1 MALQQFTNLN
11 FEDIKTSIKDYLR
24 QNSNFSDMDFEGS
37 NLSVIINLLAYNSY
51 TTAYNTNAVVNETFI
66 DSATL
71 RENVVSL
78 ARNIGYVPRSKRA
91 ARMIVDYHMTG
102 ISTSTNT
109 ITFQP
114 GLIGNGSVSNINFL
128 FSIPE
133 KVTGT
138 SFAGESNGTIELF
151 QGQYLESRFVVNDS
165 LPNQRYILPNNGVD
179 TSTIRVK
186 VKENNSSTTADEYK
200 LVDNIIGVTS
210 TSNIY
215 LIQETTDE
223 KYEVL
228 FGDGIFGKKLSN
240 GNVIEISYIKTEGRE
255 GNGVRRLVFSGT
267 VTDEDNITEQ
277 DVRTTIIPQFAS
289 QNGDDIEDVR
299 SVRYYAP
306 RLYSSQHRAV
316 TANDYEAIVPSVYP
330 NIESISAFGG
340 EELTPPKYGRVYIAA
355 KPKNGSFLSEFTKK
369 QILSSL
375 KNYSVAGIVPEII
388 DLKFLYVEL
397 DTHVYYNSNFVGDTQ
412 NLRTDVINAMSVF
425 ASGTEL
431 NKFGGRFK
439 YSKVLSLIDRVSESI
454 TSNITTIRIR
464 RNLVAQ
470 LNVFSQYEICFDNTF
485 HRNESRYNIKST
497 GFNVSNVSG
506 TVYFSDQHTPN
517 TEKGKLFL
525 FQIDGDSTIKIL
537 STTFGSV
544 DYKKGEVI
552 IDTVNI
558 TGTVLPDNIIEIQ
571 AIPQS
576 NDVLAR
582 KELYLQFDVSNS
594 NFFMREDPIS
604 TGANTSGTRYD
615 PQSSYSNGA
624 KVRGAIITSSASTSS
639 LVGYVNGNPY
649 YGPFHFHP
657 NTGKKMVGAFHVSSP
672 HDTIYATKAESLG
685 ISADS
690 AAIDSSS
697 TSTSMTST
705 SSSSSPSSSSSSSSS
720 GYGY

>member
-1 MALQQFTNLN
+1 
-11 FEDIKTSIKDYLR
+11 
-24 QNSNFSDMDFEGS
+24 MDFEGS
-37 NLSVIINLLAYNSY
+37 NLSVIVNLLAYNSY

-78 ARNIGYVPRSKRA
+78 ARNIGYVPRSRRA
-91 ARMIVDYHMTG
+91 ARMLVDYEIVG
-102 ISTSTNT
+102 LTSTTET
-109 ITFQP
+109 IKFQP
-114 GLIGNGSVSNINFL
+114 GLIGNGTVSNVNFL

-133 KVTGT
+133 EVTGAAFEGT
-138 SFAGESNGTIELF
+138 AAGTFEAF

-179 TSTIRVK
+179 TSTIRIN
-186 VKENNSSTTADEYK
+186 VKENNASTTRTEYK

-210 TSNIY
+210 TSNIF

-228 FGDGIFGKKLSN
+228 FGDGIFGHKLSN
-240 GNVIEISYIKTEGRE
+240 GNVVEISYIKTEGKE
-255 GNGVRRLVFSGT
+255 GNGAVRLTFAG
-267 VTDEDNITEQ
+267 
-277 DVRTTIIPQFAS
+277 TIINENLATESGFTAALSPQFPS
-289 QNGDDIEDVR
+289 SNGDDIEDVR

-397 DTHVYYNSNFVGDTQ
+397 DTHVYYNANFVGDTQ

-439 YSKVLSLIDRVSESI
+439 YSKVLSLIDRVSDSI

-464 RNLVAQ
+464 RNLVAV

-485 HRNESRYNIKST
+485 HRNESSYNIKST
-497 GFNVSNVSG
+497 GFNISGVSG
-506 TVYFSDQHTPN
+506 TVYFSDQHVSGDTGN
-517 TEKGKLFL
+517 LFL
-525 FQIDGDSTIKIL
+525 FQLDSDTNVKIL

-558 TGTVLPDNIIEIQ
+558 TGTVLSDNIIEIQ

-604 TGANTSGTRYD
+604 TGANTSGTRYN

-624 KVRGAIITSSASTSS
+624 KVRGAIITSTSS
-639 LVGYVNGNPY
+639 ATTLVGYVNGQPY
-649 YGPFHFHP
+649 YGAFHSMP
-657 NTGKKMVGAFHVSSP
+657 NGDRMTGAFHSASSLP
-672 HDTIYATKAESLG
+672 ITSTPTT
-685 ISADS
+685 
-690 AAIDSSS
+690 AIDSSS
-697 TSTSMTST
+697 TSVSQTSST
-705 SSSSSPSSSSSSSSS
+705 SSSSSSSSSSS

>member
-11 FEDIKTSIKDYLR
+11 FEDIKSSIKDYLR
-24 QNSNFSDMDFEGS
+24 ENSSFSDMDFEGS

-51 TTAYNTNAVVNETFI
+51 TTAYNSNMIVNETFI

-78 ARNIGYVPRSKRA
+78 ARNIGYVPRSKTA
-91 ARMIVDYHMTG
+91 AKMLVDYSMTG
-102 ISTSTNT
+102 ITTTSTT
-109 ITFQP
+109 VVLQP
-114 GLIGNGSVSNINFL
+114 GVIANGSVSNVNYI

-138 SFAGESNGTIELF
+138 ASEGEAVGTVEIY
-151 QGQYLESRFVVNDS
+151 QGQYLKSSFIINDS
-165 LPNQRYILPNNGVD
+165 QPNQRFIIPNNGVD

-186 VKENNSSTTADEYK
+186 VKENNASTTATEYK
-200 LVDNIIGVTS
+200 LVDNIVGVTS

-228 FGDGIFGKKLSN
+228 FGDGIFGAKLDN
-240 GNVIEISYIKTEGRE
+240 GNVIDISYIKTEGKN
-255 GNGVRRLVFSGT
+255 GNGVSRVSFAGVIENEDGATETNVDTT
-267 VTDEDNITEQ
+267 VS
-277 DVRTTIIPQFAS
+277 PQYPS
-289 QNGDDIEDVR
+289 ENGDDIEDLR

-316 TANDYEAIVPSVYP
+316 TASDYEAIVPSVHS

-369 QILSSL
+369 QILTSL
-375 KNYSVAGIVPEII
+375 KSYSVAGIVPELI

-397 DTHVYYNSNFVGDTQ
+397 DSYVYYNTNFVGDPD
-412 NLRTDVINAMSVF
+412 NLKTNIVSSLSNF

-439 YSKVLSLIDRVSESI
+439 YSKVLSLIDGVSDSI

-485 HRNESRYNIKST
+485 HRNESSYNIKST
-497 GFNVSNVSG
+497 GFNISGVSG
-506 TVYFSDQHTPN
+506 TVYFSDQYVSGDTG
-517 TEKGKLFL
+517 TLFL
-525 FQIDGDSTIKIL
+525 FQIDSDSSIKIL
-537 STTFGSV
+537 SSSFGSV
-544 DYKKGEVI
+544 DYAKGEVI

-558 TGTVLPDNIIEIQ
+558 TSTVQSDNIVEIE

-594 NFFMREDPIS
+594 NFYMREDSIS
-604 TGANTSGTRYD
+604 TGANTSGTRYN

-624 KVRGAIITSSASTSS
+624 KVRGAMITSTSSATT
-639 LVGYVNGNPY
+639 LVGYVNGQPY
-649 YGPFHFHP
+649 YG
-657 NTGKKMVGAFHVSSP
+657 AFHTMANGNKMTGSA
-672 HDTIYATKAESLG
+672 HT
-685 ISADS
+685 ADS
-690 AAIDSSS
+690 VLITSTPTSAIDTSSTQVSS
-697 TSTSMTST
+697 TSTTSSSSST
-705 SSSSSPSSSSSSSSS
+705 SSSS
-720 GYGY
+720 GY

>member
-24 QNSNFSDMDFEGS
+24 QNSDFSDMDFEGS
-37 NLSVIINLLAYNSY
+37 NLSVIVNLLAYNSY

-91 ARMIVDYHMTG
+91 ARMVVDYSITG
-102 ISTSTNT
+102 ITSTTNT

-114 GLIGNGSVSNINFL
+114 GLIGNGTVSNINYL

-133 KVTGT
+133 KVTG
-138 SFAGESNGTIELF
+138 SASNGSSTGTMEVF
-151 QGQYLESRFVVNDS
+151 QGQYLESKFVVNDS
-165 LPNQRYILPNNGVD
+165 LPNQRYILPNNSVD
-179 TSTIRVK
+179 TSTIRIN
-186 VKENNSSTTADEYK
+186 VKENNASTTTTEYK

-228 FGDGIFGKKLSN
+228 FGDGIFGQKLNN
-240 GNVIEISYIKTEGRE
+240 GNVIEISYIKTEGKE
-255 GNGVRRLVFSGT
+255 GNGVSRLLFSGT
-267 VTDEDNITEQ
+267 IVNENLATESGFSAAIT
-277 DVRTTIIPQFAS
+277 PQFSA
-289 QNGDDIEDVR
+289 QNGDDIEDIR

-369 QILSSL
+369 KILSSL

-439 YSKVLSLIDRVSESI
+439 YSRVLSLIDRVSDSI

-464 RNLVAQ
+464 RNLVAV

-485 HRNESRYNIKST
+485 HRNDSSYNIKST
-497 GFNVSNVSG
+497 GFNISGVSG
-506 TVYFSDQHTPN
+506 TVYFSDQHVSGDTGN
-517 TEKGKLFL
+517 LFL
-525 FQIDGDSTIKIL
+525 FQLDSDTNVKIL

-558 TGTVLPDNIIEIQ
+558 TGTVLSDNIIEIQ

-604 TGANTSGTRYD
+604 TGANTSGTRYN

-624 KVRGAIITSSASTSS
+624 KVRGAIITSTSTATT
-639 LVGYVNGNPY
+639 LVGYVDGQPY
-649 YGPFHFHP
+649 YGAFHSMP
-657 NTGKKMVGAFHVSSP
+657 NGDRMTGAFHSASSLSITSTP
-672 HDTIYATKAESLG
+672 TI
-685 ISADS
+685 
-690 AAIDSSS
+690 AIDSSS
-697 TSTSMTST
+697 TNVSQT
-705 SSSSSPSSSSSSSSS
+705 SSSSSSSSSSS

>member
-37 NLSVIINLLAYNSY
+37 NLSTLVNVLAYNSY

-91 ARMIVDYHMTG
+91 ARMLVDFSMVG
-102 ISTSTNT
+102 INTNTTT

-114 GLIGNGSVSNINFL
+114 GLYGNGSVSSIDYL
-128 FSIPE
+128 FSIPQ
-133 KVTGT
+133 KVTAT
-138 SFAGESNGTIELF
+138 AKDGESAGSLEVF

-179 TSTIRVK
+179 TSTIRVS
-186 VKENNSSTTADEYK
+186 VKENNSSTTSTEYK
-200 LVDNIIGVTS
+200 IVDNIIGITS

-223 KYEVL
+223 KYEIL
-228 FGDGIFGKKLSN
+228 FGDGIFGAKLQN
-240 GNVIEISYIKTEGRE
+240 GNVIDISYIKTEGKN
-255 GNGVRRLVFSGT
+255 GNGVARLSFSGV
-267 VTDEDNITEQ
+267 VTDQDNITE
-277 DVRTTIIPQFAS
+277 TGIIASLRPQFPAEG
-289 QNGDDIEDVR
+289 GDDIEDLR

-316 TANDYEAIVPSVYP
+316 TASDYEAILPSVYA
-330 NIESISAFGG
+330 NIESVSAFGG
-340 EELTPPKYGRVYIAA
+340 EELDPPKYGRVFIAA
-355 KPKNGSFLSEFTKK
+355 KPKNGNFLSEFTKK
-369 QILSSL
+369 QILTSL
-375 KNYSVAGIVPEII
+375 KSYSVAGIVPEMI

-397 DTHVYYNSNFVGDTQ
+397 DSYIYYNANFVGDTQ
-412 NLRTDVINAMSVF
+412 NLRADVITAMTTF

-439 YSKVLSLIDRVSESI
+439 YSKVLSLIDRVSDSI

-464 RNLVAQ
+464 RNLVAR

-485 HRNESRYNIKST
+485 HRNDDAYNIKST
-497 GFNVSNVSG
+497 GFNVSGVSG
-506 TVYFSDQHTPN
+506 TVYFADQFVSGD
-517 TEKGKLFL
+517 KGKLFL
-525 FQIDGDSTIKIL
+525 FQLSSDASIKIL
-537 STTFGSV
+537 STSFGSV

-558 TGTVLPDNIIEIQ
+558 TSTVLSDNIIQIQ

-594 NFFMREDPIS
+594 NFYMREDPIS

-624 KVRGAIITSSASTSS
+624 KVRGAIITSASTAST
-639 LVGYVNGNPY
+639 LVGYVNGQPY
-649 YGPFHFHP
+649 YGEFHLMP
-657 NTGKKMVGAFHVSSP
+657 NGNKMTGGTH
-672 HDTIYATKAESLG
+672 
-685 ISADS
+685 
-690 AAIDSSS
+690 
-697 TSTSMTST
+697 
-705 SSSSSPSSSSSSSSS
+705 SSSSVLITNTPTSAIDTSSTPVSSSPTSTSSSSSSSS
-720 GYGY
+720 GY

>member
-37 NLSVIINLLAYNSY
+37 NLSIIINLLAYNSY
-51 TTAYNTNAVVNETFI
+51 TTAYNSNMLVNETFI

-78 ARNIGYVPRSKRA
+78 ARNIGYVPRSRRA
-91 ARMIVDYHMTG
+91 ARTLIDYSVAG
-102 ISTSTNT
+102 ITTTSST

-114 GLIGNGSVSNINFL
+114 GVIANGTVSNVNYI

-138 SFAGESNGTIELF
+138 AADGEAAGTFEIY
-151 QGQYLESRFVVNDS
+151 QGQYLETKFVINDS
-165 LPNQRYILPNNGVD
+165 QPNQRFILPNNGID
-179 TSTIRVK
+179 TSTIRVG
-186 VKENNSSTTADEYK
+186 VRENNSSTTSTEYK
-200 LVDNIIGVTS
+200 LVDNIIGITS

-223 KYEVL
+223 KYEIL
-228 FGDGIFGKKLSN
+228 FGDGIFGSKLEN
-240 GNVIEISYIKTEGRE
+240 GNVVDISYIKTEGKN
-255 GNGVRRLVFSGT
+255 GNGVSRVLFTGIITNEDGGTETNTSTSVFCQYPS
-267 VTDEDNITEQ
+267 E
-277 DVRTTIIPQFAS
+277 
-289 QNGDDIEDVR
+289 NGDDIEDLR

-306 RLYSSQHRAV
+306 KLYSSQHRAV
-316 TANDYEAIVPSVYP
+316 TSSDYEAIVPSVYA
-330 NIESISAFGG
+330 NIESVSAFGG

-375 KNYSVAGIVPEII
+375 KSYSVAGIVPELI
-388 DLKFLYVEL
+388 DLKFLYVEV
-397 DTHVYYNSNFVGDTQ
+397 DSYVYYNSNFVGDPD
-412 NLRTDVINAMSVF
+412 NLKTNVINSLSTF

-439 YSKVLSLIDRVSESI
+439 YSKVLSLIDRVSDSI

-470 LNVFSQYEICFDNTF
+470 INVFSQYEICFDNTF
-485 HRNESRYNIKST
+485 HRNQANYNIKST
-497 GFNVSNVSG
+497 GFTVSGVQG
-506 TVYFSDQHTPN
+506 TVYFSDQFTSGD
-517 TEKGKLFL
+517 KGTLFL
-525 FQIDGDSTIKIL
+525 FQIDNDSSVKIL
-537 STTFGSV
+537 SSSFGSV
-544 DYKKGEVI
+544 DYAKGEVI

-558 TGTVLPDNIIEIQ
+558 TSTVESDNIVEIQ

-582 KELYLQFDVSNS
+582 KELYLQFDISSS
-594 NFFMREDPIS
+594 NFYMREDPIS
-604 TGANTSGTRYD
+604 SGANTSGTRYN

-624 KVRGAIITSSASTSS
+624 KVRGAIILSSSSATT
-639 LVGYVNGNPY
+639 LVGYVNGQPY
-649 YGPFHFHP
+649 YG
-657 NTGKKMVGAFHVSSP
+657 AFHTMPNGNKMTGASHSP
-672 HDTIYATKAESLG
+672 NSLP
-685 ISADS
+685 ITSTPTS
-690 AAIDSSS
+690 AIDTSSTPVSS
-697 TSTSMTST
+697 TSTTTST
-705 SSSSSPSSSSSSSSS
+705 SSSSSSSS
-720 GYGY
+720 GY

>member
-37 NLSVIINLLAYNSY
+37 NLSVIVNLLAYNSY
-51 TTAYNTNAVVNETFI
+51 TSAYNTNAVVNETFI

-78 ARNIGYVPRSKRA
+78 ARNIGYVPRSRRA
-91 ARMIVDYHMTG
+91 ARMLVDYHITG
-102 ISTSTNT
+102 ITSTTET

-114 GLIGNGSVSNINFL
+114 GLIGNGAVSNVNFL
-128 FSIPE
+128 FSLPE
-133 KVTGT
+133 KVTGPAYEGRA
-138 SFAGESNGTIELF
+138 AGNFEVY
-151 QGQYLESRFVVNDS
+151 QGQYLESKFVVNDS

-179 TSTIRVK
+179 TSTIRIN
-186 VKENNSSTTADEYK
+186 VKENNASTTVTEYK

-228 FGDGIFGKKLSN
+228 FGDGIFGQKLNN
-240 GNVIEISYIKTEGRE
+240 GNVIEISYIKTEGKE
-255 GNGVRRLVFSGT
+255 GNGVSRLQFSGT
-267 VTDEDNITEQ
+267 VTNENGATESSL
-277 DVRTTIIPQFAS
+277 ISSINPHSPS
-289 QNGDDIEDVR
+289 QNGDDIEDIR

-397 DTHVYYNSNFVGDTQ
+397 DSYVYYNSNFVGDTQ
-412 NLRTDVINAMSVF
+412 NLKSDVINAMSLF

-439 YSKVLSLIDRVSESI
+439 YSKVLSLIDRVSDSI

-485 HRNESRYNIKST
+485 HRNESSYNIKST
-497 GFNVSNVSG
+497 GFNISGVSG
-506 TVYFSDQHTPN
+506 TVYFSDQHVSGDTGN
-517 TEKGKLFL
+517 LFL
-525 FQIDGDSTIKIL
+525 FQLDSDTNVKIL

-558 TGTVLPDNIIEIQ
+558 TGTVLSDNIIEIQ

-582 KELYLQFDVSNS
+582 KELYLQFDISNS

-604 TGANTSGTRYD
+604 TGANTSGTRYN

-624 KVRGAIITSSASTSS
+624 KVRGAIITSTSS
-639 LVGYVNGNPY
+639 ATTLVGYVNGQPY
-649 YGPFHFHP
+649 YGAFHTMS
-657 NTGKKMVGAFHVSSP
+657 NGNRMTGAFHSDSSV
-672 HDTIYATKAESLG
+672 L
-685 ISADS
+685 ISS
-690 AAIDSSS
+690 TPTTAIDSSS
-697 TSTSMTST
+697 TSVSQT
-705 SSSSSPSSSSSSSSS
+705 SSTSSSSSSSSS

>member
-11 FEDIKTSIKDYLR
+11 FEDIKTSIKNYLR

-37 NLSVIINLLAYNSY
+37 NLSVLVNVLAYNSY

-91 ARMIVDYHMTG
+91 ARMVVDFDIVG
-102 ISTSTNT
+102 INTNT
-109 ITFQP
+109 TSITFEP
-114 GLIGNGSVSNINFL
+114 GLFGNGSQSSIDYL
-128 FSIPE
+128 FSIPQ
-133 KVTGT
+133 KVTATALDGN
-138 SFAGESNGTIELF
+138 SFGALEVF
-151 QGQYLESRFVVNDS
+151 QGQYLESRYVVNDS

-179 TSTIRVK
+179 TSTIRVNIR
-186 VKENNSSTTADEYK
+186 ENNSSTTVTEYK
-200 LVDNIIGVTS
+200 VVDNIIGITS

-223 KYEVL
+223 KYEIL
-228 FGDGIFGKKLSN
+228 FGDGVFGKKLDN
-240 GNVIEISYIKTEGRE
+240 GNVIDISYIKTEGKN
-255 GNGVRRLVFSGT
+255 GNGVARLTFSG
-267 VTDEDNITEQ
+267 VITDQDGITET
-277 DVRTTIIPQFAS
+277 DTTATLQSQFPS
-289 QNGDDIEDVR
+289 EGGDDIEDLR

-316 TANDYEAIVPSVYP
+316 TASDYEAILPSVYA
-330 NIESISAFGG
+330 NIESVSAFGG
-340 EELTPPKYGRVYIAA
+340 EELDPPKYGRVFIAA
-355 KPKNGSFLSEFTKK
+355 KPKNGNFLSEFTKK
-369 QILSSL
+369 QILTSL
-375 KNYSVAGIVPEII
+375 KSYSVAGIVPEMI

-397 DTHVYYNSNFVGDTQ
+397 DSYIYYNANFVGSTQ
-412 NLRTDVINAMSVF
+412 NLRADVISAMTTF

-439 YSKVLSLIDRVSESI
+439 YSKVLSLIDRVSDSI

-464 RNLVAQ
+464 RNLVAR

-485 HRNESRYNIKST
+485 HRNDDAYNIKST
-497 GFNVSNVSG
+497 GFNVSGVSG
-506 TVYFSDQHTPN
+506 TVYFADQFVSGD
-517 TEKGKLFL
+517 KGNLFL
-525 FQIDGDSTIKIL
+525 FQLSSDASVKIL

-558 TGTVLPDNIIEIQ
+558 TSTILSDNIIQIQ

-594 NFFMREDPIS
+594 NFFVREDPIS
-604 TGANTSGTRYD
+604 TGANTSGTRYN

-624 KVRGAIITSSASTSS
+624 KVRGAIITSASSAST
-639 LVGYVNGNPY
+639 LVGYVNGQPY
-649 YGPFHFHP
+649 YGEFHLMSNGNKMTGSTHSP
-657 NTGKKMVGAFHVSSP
+657 NSVIITNTP
-672 HDTIYATKAESLG
+672 
-685 ISADS
+685 S
-690 AAIDSSS
+690 AAIDTSS
-697 TSTSMTST
+697 TPV
-705 SSSSSPSSSSSSSSS
+705 SSSPMSTPSSSSSSSSSS
-720 GYGY
+720 GY

>member
-37 NLSVIINLLAYNSY
+37 NLSVIVNLLAYNSY

-78 ARNIGYVPRSKRA
+78 ARNIGYVPRSRRA
-91 ARMIVDYHMTG
+91 ARMLVDYEIVG
-102 ISTSTNT
+102 LTSTTET
-109 ITFQP
+109 IKFQP
-114 GLIGNGSVSNINFL
+114 GLIGNGTVSNVNFL

-133 KVTGT
+133 EVTGAAFEGT
-138 SFAGESNGTIELF
+138 AAGTFEAF

-179 TSTIRVK
+179 TSTIRIN
-186 VKENNSSTTADEYK
+186 VKENNASTTRTEYK

-210 TSNIY
+210 TSNIF

-228 FGDGIFGKKLSN
+228 FGDGIFGHKLSN
-240 GNVIEISYIKTEGRE
+240 GNVVEISYIKTEGKE
-255 GNGVRRLVFSGT
+255 GNGAVRLTFAG
-267 VTDEDNITEQ
+267 
-277 DVRTTIIPQFAS
+277 TIINENLATESGFTAALSPQFPS
-289 QNGDDIEDVR
+289 SNGDDIEDVR

-397 DTHVYYNSNFVGDTQ
+397 DTHVYYNANFVGDTQ

-439 YSKVLSLIDRVSESI
+439 YSKVLSLIDRVSDSI

-464 RNLVAQ
+464 RNLVAV

-485 HRNESRYNIKST
+485 HRNESSYNIKST
-497 GFNVSNVSG
+497 GFNISGVSG
-506 TVYFSDQHTPN
+506 TVYFSDQHVSGDTGN
-517 TEKGKLFL
+517 LFL
-525 FQIDGDSTIKIL
+525 FQLDSDTNVKIL

-558 TGTVLPDNIIEIQ
+558 TGTVLSDNIIEIQ

-604 TGANTSGTRYD
+604 TGANTSGTRYN

-624 KVRGAIITSSASTSS
+624 KVRGAIITSTSS
-639 LVGYVNGNPY
+639 ATTLVGYVNGQPY
-649 YGPFHFHP
+649 YGAFHSMP
-657 NTGKKMVGAFHVSSP
+657 NGDRMTGAFHSASSLP
-672 HDTIYATKAESLG
+672 ITSTPTT
-685 ISADS
+685 
-690 AAIDSSS
+690 AIDSSS
-697 TSTSMTST
+697 TSVSQTSST
-705 SSSSSPSSSSSSSSS
+705 SSSSSSSSSSS

>member
-37 NLSVIINLLAYNSY
+37 NLSVIVNLLAYNSY

-78 ARNIGYVPRSKRA
+78 ARNIGYVPRSRRA
-91 ARMIVDYHMTG
+91 ARMVIDYHITG
-102 ISTSTNT
+102 ITSTTET

-114 GLIGNGSVSNINFL
+114 GLIGNGAVSNVNFL
-128 FSIPE
+128 FSLPE
-133 KVTGT
+133 KVTASASEGT
-138 SFAGESNGTIELF
+138 ASGNFEVY

-179 TSTIRVK
+179 TSTIRIN
-186 VKENNSSTTADEYK
+186 VKENNASTTVTEYK

-228 FGDGIFGKKLSN
+228 FGDGIFGQKLNS
-240 GNVIEISYIKTEGRE
+240 GNVIEISYIKTEGKE
-255 GNGVRRLVFSGT
+255 GNGVSRLQFSGT
-267 VTDEDNITEQ
+267 VTNENGATESSLIPS
-277 DVRTTIIPQFAS
+277 IIPQSPS
-289 QNGDDIEDVR
+289 QNGDDIEDIR

-397 DTHVYYNSNFVGDTQ
+397 DSYVYYNSNFVGDTQ
-412 NLRTDVINAMSVF
+412 NLKTDVVNAMSLF

-439 YSKVLSLIDRVSESI
+439 YSKVLSLIDRVSDSI

-485 HRNESRYNIKST
+485 HRNESSYNIKST
-497 GFNVSNVSG
+497 GFNISGVSG
-506 TVYFSDQHTPN
+506 TVYFSDQHVSGDTGN
-517 TEKGKLFL
+517 LFL
-525 FQIDGDSTIKIL
+525 FQLDSDTNVKIL

-558 TGTVLPDNIIEIQ
+558 TGTVLSDNIIEIQ

-582 KELYLQFDVSNS
+582 KELYLQFDISNS

-604 TGANTSGTRYD
+604 TGANTSGTRYN

-624 KVRGAIITSSASTSS
+624 KVRGAIITSTSS
-639 LVGYVNGNPY
+639 ATTLVGYVNGQPY
-649 YGPFHFHP
+649 YGAFHTMS
-657 NTGKKMVGAFHVSSP
+657 NGNRMTGAFHSESSV
-672 HDTIYATKAESLG
+672 L
-685 ISADS
+685 ISS
-690 AAIDSSS
+690 TPTTAIDSSS
-697 TSTSMTST
+697 TSQSQT
-705 SSSSSPSSSSSSSSS
+705 SSTSSSSSSSSS

>member
-11 FEDIKTSIKDYLR
+11 FEDIKSSIKNYLR
-24 QNSNFSDMDFEGS
+24 ENSNFSDMDFEGS
-37 NLSVIINLLAYNSY
+37 NLSVIVNLLAYNSY
-51 TTAYNTNAVVNETFI
+51 TTAYNSNMIVNETFI

-78 ARNIGYVPRSKRA
+78 ARNIGYVPRSKTA
-91 ARMIVDYHMTG
+91 AKMLVDYSMTG
-102 ISTSTNT
+102 ITTTSTT
-109 ITFQP
+109 VVLQP
-114 GLIGNGSVSNINFL
+114 GVIANGSVSNVNYI

-138 SFAGESNGTIELF
+138 ASEGEAVGTVEIY
-151 QGQYLESRFVVNDS
+151 QGQYLKSSFIINDS
-165 LPNQRYILPNNGVD
+165 QPNQRFIIPNNGVD

-186 VKENNSSTTADEYK
+186 VKENNASTTATEYK
-200 LVDNIIGVTS
+200 LVDNIVGVTS

-228 FGDGIFGKKLSN
+228 FGDGIFGAKLDN
-240 GNVIEISYIKTEGRE
+240 GNVVDISYIKTEGKN
-255 GNGVRRLVFSGT
+255 GNGVSRVSFAGVITNEDGATETNVDTT
-267 VTDEDNITEQ
+267 VSTQYPSE
-277 DVRTTIIPQFAS
+277 
-289 QNGDDIEDVR
+289 NGDDIEDLR

-316 TANDYEAIVPSVYP
+316 TASDYEAIVPSVHS

-369 QILSSL
+369 QILTSL
-375 KNYSVAGIVPEII
+375 KSYSVAGIVPELI

-397 DTHVYYNSNFVGDTQ
+397 DSYVYYNTNFVGDPD
-412 NLRTDVINAMSVF
+412 NLKTNVISSLSTF

-439 YSKVLSLIDRVSESI
+439 YSKVLSLIDGVSDSI
-454 TSNITTIRIR
+454 TSNITTIKIR
-464 RNLVAQ
+464 RNLIAQ
-470 LNVFSQYEICFDNTF
+470 IGVFSQYEICFDNTF
-485 HRNESRYNIKST
+485 HRNESNYNIKST
-497 GFNVSNVSG
+497 GFNISGVSG
-506 TVYFSDQHTPN
+506 TVYFSDQYVSGD
-517 TEKGKLFL
+517 KGTLFL
-525 FQIDGDSTIKIL
+525 FQIDSDSSVKIL
-537 STTFGSV
+537 SSSFGSV
-544 DYKKGEVI
+544 DYAKGEVI

-558 TGTVLPDNIIEIQ
+558 TSTVQSDNIVEIQ

-594 NFFMREDPIS
+594 NFYMREDSIS
-604 TGANTSGTRYD
+604 TGANTSGTRYN

-624 KVRGAIITSSASTSS
+624 KVRGAMITSTSSATT
-639 LVGYVNGNPY
+639 LVGYVNGQPY
-649 YGPFHFHP
+649 YG
-657 NTGKKMVGAFHVSSP
+657 AFHTMANGNKMTGSA
-672 HDTIYATKAESLG
+672 HT
-685 ISADS
+685 ADS
-690 AAIDSSS
+690 VLITSTPTSAIDTSSTQVSS
-697 TSTSMTST
+697 TSTTSSSSSST
-705 SSSSSPSSSSSSSSS
+705 SSSS
-720 GYGY
+720 GY

>member
-11 FEDIKTSIKDYLR
+11 FADIKTSIKDYLR

-37 NLSVIINLLAYNSY
+37 NLSVIVNLLAYNSY
-51 TTAYNTNAVVNETFI
+51 TSAYNTNAVVNETFI

-78 ARNIGYVPRSKRA
+78 ARNIGYVPRSRRA
-91 ARMIVDYHMTG
+91 ARMLIDYDITG
-102 ISTSTNT
+102 ITSTTET

-114 GLIGNGSVSNINFL
+114 GLIGNGAVSNVNFL
-128 FSIPE
+128 FSLPE
-133 KVTGT
+133 KVTGPAYKGRA
-138 SFAGESNGTIELF
+138 AGNFEVY
-151 QGQYLESRFVVNDS
+151 QGQYLESKFVVNDS

-179 TSTIRVK
+179 TSTIRIN
-186 VKENNSSTTADEYK
+186 VKENNASTTVTEYK

-228 FGDGIFGKKLSN
+228 FGDGIFGQKLNN
-240 GNVIEISYIKTEGRE
+240 GNVIEISYIKTEGKE
-255 GNGVRRLVFSGT
+255 GNGVSRLQFSGT
-267 VTDEDNITEQ
+267 VTNENGATE
-277 DVRTTIIPQFAS
+277 TNLTSSINPHSPS
-289 QNGDDIEDVR
+289 QNGDDIEDIR

-397 DTHVYYNSNFVGDTQ
+397 DSYVYYNSNFVGDTQ
-412 NLRTDVINAMSVF
+412 NLKTDVINAMSLF

-439 YSKVLSLIDRVSESI
+439 YSKVLSLIDRVSDSI

-485 HRNESRYNIKST
+485 HRNESSYNIKST
-497 GFNVSNVSG
+497 GFNISGVSG
-506 TVYFSDQHTPN
+506 TVYFSDQHVSGDTGN
-517 TEKGKLFL
+517 LFL
-525 FQIDGDSTIKIL
+525 FQLDSDTNVKIL

-558 TGTVLPDNIIEIQ
+558 TGTVLSDNIIEIQ

-582 KELYLQFDVSNS
+582 KELYLQFDISNS

-604 TGANTSGTRYD
+604 TGANTSGTRYN

-624 KVRGAIITSSASTSS
+624 KVRGAIITSTSS
-639 LVGYVNGNPY
+639 ATTLVGYVNGQPY
-649 YGPFHFHP
+649 YGAFHTMS
-657 NTGKKMVGAFHVSSP
+657 NGDRMTGAFHSDSSV
-672 HDTIYATKAESLG
+672 L
-685 ISADS
+685 ISS
-690 AAIDSSS
+690 TPTSAIDSSS
-697 TSTSMTST
+697 TSVSQT
-705 SSSSSPSSSSSSSSS
+705 SSTSSSSSSSSS

>member
-11 FEDIKTSIKDYLR
+11 FEDIKASIKNYLR

-37 NLSVIINLLAYNSY
+37 NLSVLVNVLAYNSY

-71 RENVVSL
+71 RENVVAL

-91 ARMIVDYHMTG
+91 ARMLIDFDIVG
-102 ISTSTNT
+102 INTNT
-109 ITFQP
+109 TSITFEP
-114 GLIGNGSVSNINFL
+114 GLFGNGSQSSIDYL
-128 FSIPE
+128 FSIPQ
-133 KVTGT
+133 KVTATALDGN
-138 SFAGESNGTIELF
+138 SSGALEVF

-179 TSTIRVK
+179 TSTIRVNIR
-186 VKENNSSTTADEYK
+186 ENNSSTTVTEYK
-200 LVDNIIGVTS
+200 VVDNIIGITS

-223 KYEVL
+223 KYEIL
-228 FGDGIFGKKLSN
+228 FGDGVFGKKLDN
-240 GNVIEISYIKTEGRE
+240 GNIIDVSYIKTEGKN
-255 GNGVRRLVFSGT
+255 GNGVARLSFSG
-267 VTDEDNITEQ
+267 VITDQDGITET
-277 DVRTTIIPQFAS
+277 DTTTTLFPQFS
-289 QNGDDIEDVR
+289 SEGGDDIEDLR

-316 TANDYEAIVPSVYP
+316 TASDYEAILPSVYP
-330 NIESISAFGG
+330 NIESVSAFGG
-340 EELTPPKYGRVYIAA
+340 EELDPPKYGRVFIAT
-355 KPKNGSFLSEFTKK
+355 KPRNGSFLSEFTKK
-369 QILSSL
+369 QILTSL
-375 KNYSVAGIVPEII
+375 KSYSVAGIVPELI

-397 DTHVYYNSNFVGDTQ
+397 DSHIYYNANFVGDIQ
-412 NLRTDVINAMSVF
+412 NLKTDVITAMTAF

-431 NKFGGRFK
+431 NQFGGRFK
-439 YSKVLSLIDRVSESI
+439 YSKVLSLIDRVSDSI

-464 RNLVAQ
+464 RNLVAR

-485 HRNESRYNIKST
+485 HRNNDSYNIKST
-497 GFNVSNVSG
+497 GFNVSGVSG
-506 TVYFSDQHTPN
+506 TVYFADQFVSGDTGN
-517 TEKGKLFL
+517 LFL
-525 FQIDGDSTIKIL
+525 FQLGSDASVKIL

-552 IDTVNI
+552 IDTVSI
-558 TGTVLPDNIIEIQ
+558 TSTVLSDNIIEIQ

-604 TGANTSGTRYD
+604 TGANTSGTRYN

-624 KVRGAIITSSASTSS
+624 KVRGAIITSASTAST
-639 LVGYVNGNPY
+639 LVGYVNGQPY
-649 YGPFHFHP
+649 YGEFHLMENGNKMTGATHSP
-657 NTGKKMVGAFHVSSP
+657 NSVIITNTPA
-672 HDTIYATKAESLG
+672 
-685 ISADS
+685 
-690 AAIDSSS
+690 AAIDTSS
-697 TSTSMTST
+697 TPV
-705 SSSSSPSSSSSSSSS
+705 SSSPMSTPSSSSSSSSSS
-720 GYGY
+720 GY

>member
-37 NLSVIINLLAYNSY
+37 NLSVIVNLLAYNSY
-51 TTAYNTNAVVNETFI
+51 TSAYNTNAVVNETFI

-78 ARNIGYVPRSKRA
+78 ARNIGYVPRSRRA
-91 ARMIVDYHMTG
+91 ARMVIDYDITG
-102 ISTSTNT
+102 ITSTTET

-114 GLIGNGSVSNINFL
+114 GLIGNGAVSNVNFL
-128 FSIPE
+128 FSLPE
-133 KVTGT
+133 KVTGPAYEGRA
-138 SFAGESNGTIELF
+138 AGNFEVY
-151 QGQYLESRFVVNDS
+151 QGQYLESKFVVNDS

-179 TSTIRVK
+179 TSTIRIN
-186 VKENNSSTTADEYK
+186 VKENNASTTVTEYK

-228 FGDGIFGKKLSN
+228 FGDGIFGQKLNN
-240 GNVIEISYIKTEGRE
+240 GNVIEISYIKTEGKE
-255 GNGVRRLVFSGT
+255 GNGVSRLQFSGT
-267 VTDEDNITEQ
+267 VTNENGATESSL
-277 DVRTTIIPQFAS
+277 ISSINPHSPS
-289 QNGDDIEDVR
+289 QNGDDIEDIR

-397 DTHVYYNSNFVGDTQ
+397 DSYVYYNSNFVGDTQ
-412 NLRTDVINAMSVF
+412 NLKSDVINAMSLF

-439 YSKVLSLIDRVSESI
+439 YSKVLSLIDRVSDSI

-485 HRNESRYNIKST
+485 HRNESSYNIKST
-497 GFNVSNVSG
+497 GFNISGVSG
-506 TVYFSDQHTPN
+506 TVYFSDQHVSGDTGN
-517 TEKGKLFL
+517 LFL
-525 FQIDGDSTIKIL
+525 FQLDSDTNVKIL

-558 TGTVLPDNIIEIQ
+558 TGTVLSDNIIEIQ

-582 KELYLQFDVSNS
+582 KELYLQFDISNS

-604 TGANTSGTRYD
+604 TGANTSGTRYN

-624 KVRGAIITSSASTSS
+624 KVRGAIITSTSS
-639 LVGYVNGNPY
+639 ATTLVGYVNGQPY
-649 YGPFHFHP
+649 YGAFHTMS
-657 NTGKKMVGAFHVSSP
+657 NGNRMTGAFHTESSV
-672 HDTIYATKAESLG
+672 L
-685 ISADS
+685 ISS
-690 AAIDSSS
+690 TPTTAIDTSS
-697 TSTSMTST
+697 TSQSQT
-705 SSSSSPSSSSSSSSS
+705 SSTSSSSSSSSS

>member
-11 FEDIKTSIKDYLR
+11 FEDIKSSIKDYLR
-24 QNSNFSDMDFEGS
+24 ENSNFSDMDFEGS
-37 NLSVIINLLAYNSY
+37 NLSIIVNLLAYNSY
-51 TTAYNTNAVVNETFI
+51 TTAYNSNMIVNETFI

-91 ARMIVDYHMTG
+91 AKMLVDYSMIG
-102 ISTSTNT
+102 ITTSTSTFG
-109 ITFQP
+109 IEP
-114 GLIGNGSVSNINFL
+114 GVVANGTVSDVNYI

-138 SFAGESNGTIELF
+138 SSEGEAVGSVEIF
-151 QGQYLESRFVVNDS
+151 QGQYLKSSFVINDS
-165 LPNQRYILPNNGVD
+165 QPNQRFILPNNGVD
-179 TSTIRVK
+179 TSTIRVN
-186 VKENNSSTTADEYK
+186 VKENNASTTGTAYT

-215 LIQETTDE
+215 LLQETTDE

-228 FGDGIFGKKLSN
+228 FGDGIFGSKLDN
-240 GNVIEISYIKTEGRE
+240 GNIVDISYIKTEGKN
-255 GNGVRRLVFSGT
+255 GNGVSRVNFAGVIT
-267 VTDEDNITEQ
+267 NEDGATETNV
-277 DVRTTIIPQFAS
+277 DTILSPQYPS
-289 QNGDDIEDVR
+289 ENGDDIEDLR

-316 TANDYEAIVPSVYP
+316 TASDYEAIVPSVHP

-340 EELTPPKYGRVYIAA
+340 EELTPPKYGRVFIAA

-375 KNYSVAGIVPEII
+375 KSYSVAGIVPEII

-397 DTHVYYNSNFVGDTQ
+397 DTYAYYNANFVGDTE
-412 NLRTDVINAMSVF
+412 NLRTDIINAMTLF

-439 YSKVLSLIDRVSESI
+439 YSKVLSLIDRVSDSI
-454 TSNITTIRIR
+454 TSNITTVRIR

-485 HRNESRYNIKST
+485 HRNESSYNIKST
-497 GFNVSNVSG
+497 GFTVSGVSG
-506 TVYFSDQHTPN
+506 TVYFSDQFVSGD
-517 TEKGKLFL
+517 KGNLFL
-525 FQIDGDSTIKIL
+525 FQIDTDSSVKIL
-537 STTFGSV
+537 SSSFGSV
-544 DYKKGEVI
+544 DYAKGEVI
-552 IDTVNI
+552 IDTVSI
-558 TGTVLPDNIIEIQ
+558 TSTVQSDNIIEVQ

-594 NFFMREDPIS
+594 NFFMREDSIA
-604 TGANTSGTRYD
+604 TGANTSGTRYN

-624 KVRGAIITSSASTSS
+624 KVRGAMIVSTSSATT
-639 LVGYVNGNPY
+639 LVGYVNGQPY
-649 YGPFHFHP
+649 YG
-657 NTGKKMVGAFHVSSP
+657 AFHTMANGNKMTGASHSP
-672 HDTIYATKAESLG
+672 DSLPITSTPTSPIDTSTTSV
-685 ISADS
+685 
-690 AAIDSSS
+690 SS
-697 TSTSMTST
+697 TSNT
-705 SSSSSPSSSSSSSSS
+705 SSSSSSSSTSSSS

>member
-37 NLSVIINLLAYNSY
+37 NLSVIVNLLAYNSY

-78 ARNIGYVPRSKRA
+78 ARNIGYVPRSRRA
-91 ARMIVDYHMTG
+91 ARMQVDYDITG
-102 ISTSTNT
+102 ITSTTET
-109 ITFQP
+109 ITFEP
-114 GLIGNGSVSNINFL
+114 GLIGNGAVSNVNFL

-133 KVTGT
+133 KITG
-138 SFAGESNGTIELF
+138 SAVDGTASGTMEIF
-151 QGQYLESRFVVNDS
+151 QGQYLESKYVVNDS

-179 TSTIRVK
+179 TSTIRVN
-186 VKENNSSTTADEYK
+186 VKENNSSTTTTEYK

-223 KYEVL
+223 KYEIL
-228 FGDGIFGKKLSN
+228 FGDGIFGHKLTN
-240 GNVIEISYIKTEGRE
+240 GNVIEISYIKTEGSK
-255 GNGVRRLVFSGT
+255 GNGVARLSFAGT
-267 VTDEDNITEQ
+267 VTNENLASETEI
-277 DVRTTIIPQFAS
+277 DATLTPQFPS
-289 QNGDDIEDVR
+289 QNGDEIEDVR

-316 TANDYEAIVPSVYP
+316 TASDYEAIVPSVYP

-340 EELTPPKYGRVYIAA
+340 EELNPPKYGRVYIAA

-388 DLKFLYVEL
+388 DLKFLYVEI
-397 DTHVYYNSNFVGDTQ
+397 DSHIYYNSNFVGDPE
-412 NLRTDVINAMSVF
+412 NLRSDVISALSAF

-485 HRNESRYNIKST
+485 HRNEASYNIKST
-497 GFNVSNVSG
+497 GFNVSGASG
-506 TVYFSDQHTPN
+506 TVYFSDQHIAGTD
-517 TEKGKLFL
+517 KGNLFL
-525 FQIDGDSTIKIL
+525 FQIDGDSTVKVI

-558 TGTVLPDNIIEIQ
+558 IGTVLPDNIIEIQ

-624 KVRGAIITSSASTSS
+624 KVRGAILTSTSS
-639 LVGYVNGNPY
+639 GSALVGYVNGNPY

-657 NTGKKMVGAFHVSSP
+657 DTGKKMVGAFHVSTP
-672 HDTIYATKAESLG
+672 HDIIYATKAESLG
-685 ISADS
+685 IAVDS
-690 AAIDSSS
+690 APIDSSS

-705 SSSSSPSSSSSSSSS
+705 STSSSSSSSSSSS
-720 GYGY
+720 GGY

>member
-37 NLSVIINLLAYNSY
+37 NLSVIVNLLAYNSY
-51 TTAYNTNAVVNETFI
+51 TSAYNTNAVVNETFI

-78 ARNIGYVPRSKRA
+78 ARNIGYVPRSRRA
-91 ARMIVDYHMTG
+91 ARMVIDYDITG
-102 ISTSTNT
+102 ITSTTET

-114 GLIGNGSVSNINFL
+114 GLIGNGAVSNVNFL
-128 FSIPE
+128 FSLPE
-133 KVTGT
+133 KVTGPAYEGRA
-138 SFAGESNGTIELF
+138 AGNFEVY
-151 QGQYLESRFVVNDS
+151 QGQYLESKFVVNDS

-179 TSTIRVK
+179 TSTIRIN
-186 VKENNSSTTADEYK
+186 VKENNASTTVTEYK

-228 FGDGIFGKKLSN
+228 FGDGIFGQKLNN
-240 GNVIEISYIKTEGRE
+240 GNVIEISYIKTEGKE
-255 GNGVRRLVFSGT
+255 GNGVSRLQFSGT
-267 VTDEDNITEQ
+267 VTNENGATESSL
-277 DVRTTIIPQFAS
+277 ISSINPHSPS
-289 QNGDDIEDVR
+289 QNGDDIEDIR

-397 DTHVYYNSNFVGDTQ
+397 DSYVYYNSNFVGDTQ
-412 NLRTDVINAMSVF
+412 NLKSDVINAMSLF

-439 YSKVLSLIDRVSESI
+439 YSKVLSLIDRVSDSI

-485 HRNESRYNIKST
+485 HRNESSYNIKST
-497 GFNVSNVSG
+497 GFNISGVSG
-506 TVYFSDQHTPN
+506 TVYFSDQHVSGDTGN
-517 TEKGKLFL
+517 LFL
-525 FQIDGDSTIKIL
+525 FQLDSDTNVKIL

-558 TGTVLPDNIIEIQ
+558 TGTVLSDNIIEIQ

-582 KELYLQFDVSNS
+582 KELYLQFDISNS

-604 TGANTSGTRYD
+604 TGANTSGTRYN

-624 KVRGAIITSSASTSS
+624 KVRGAIITSTSS
-639 LVGYVNGNPY
+639 ATTLVGYVNGQPY
-649 YGPFHFHP
+649 YGAFHTMS
-657 NTGKKMVGAFHVSSP
+657 NGNRMTGAFHSDSSV
-672 HDTIYATKAESLG
+672 L
-685 ISADS
+685 ISS
-690 AAIDSSS
+690 TPTTAIDSSS
-697 TSTSMTST
+697 TSVSQT
-705 SSSSSPSSSSSSSSS
+705 SSTSSSSSSSSS

>member
-11 FEDIKTSIKDYLR
+11 FEDIKSSIKDYLR
-24 QNSNFSDMDFEGS
+24 ENSNFSDMDFEGS

-51 TTAYNTNAVVNETFI
+51 TTAYNSNMIVNETFI

-78 ARNIGYVPRSKRA
+78 ARNIGYVPRSRSA
-91 ARMIVDYHMTG
+91 AKMLVDYTISG
-102 ISTSTNT
+102 ISTTTTS

-114 GLIGNGSVSNINFL
+114 GIIANGTVSNVNYI

-138 SFAGESNGTIELF
+138 ALDGDAVGTIEMF
-151 QGQYLESRFVVNDS
+151 QGQYLESSFIINDS
-165 LPNQRYILPNNGVD
+165 QPNQRFIIPNNGVD
-179 TSTIRVK
+179 TSTIRVS
-186 VKENNSSTTADEYK
+186 VKENNASTTATNYK
-200 LVDNIIGVTS
+200 LVDNIIGITS

-228 FGDGIFGKKLSN
+228 FGDGIFGSKLDN
-240 GNVIEISYIKTEGRE
+240 GNIVDISYIKTEGKN
-255 GNGVRRLVFSGT
+255 GNGVARVSFAGIIEDQEGATETNLTTT
-267 VTDEDNITEQ
+267 V
-277 DVRTTIIPQFAS
+277 RPQYPS
-289 QNGDDIEDVR
+289 ENGDDIEDIR

-316 TANDYEAIVPSVYP
+316 TASDYEAIIPSVYS
-330 NIESISAFGG
+330 NIESVSSFGG

-375 KNYSVAGIVPEII
+375 KSYSVAGIVPELI
-388 DLKFLYVEL
+388 DLKFLYVEV
-397 DTHVYYNSNFVGDTQ
+397 DSYVYYDSNFVGDPD
-412 NLRTDVINAMSVF
+412 NLKTDVISSLNTF

-439 YSKVLSLIDRVSESI
+439 YSKVLSLIDRVSDSI

-470 LNVFSQYEICFDNTF
+470 INVFSQYEICFDNTF
-485 HRNESRYNIKST
+485 HRNESSYNIKST
-497 GFNVSNVSG
+497 GFNISGVSG
-506 TVYFSDQHTPN
+506 TVYFSDQYVSGDLGN
-517 TEKGKLFL
+517 LFL
-525 FQIDGDSTIKIL
+525 FQLDSDTNIKIL
-537 STTFGSV
+537 STTFGTV

-558 TGTVLPDNIIEIQ
+558 TNTVLSDNIIEIQ
-571 AIPQS
+571 AVPQS

-594 NFFMREDPIS
+594 NFYMREDPIS
-604 TGANTSGTRYD
+604 SGANTSGTRYN
-615 PQSSYSNGA
+615 PQSSYTNGA
-624 KVRGAIITSSASTSS
+624 KVRGAMIASTSS
-639 LVGYVNGNPY
+639 ATTLVGYVNGQPY
-649 YGPFHFHP
+649 YG
-657 NTGKKMVGAFHVSSP
+657 AFHTMPNGNKMTGASHSPESLPITNTPTSAIDTSSTPVSSTP
-672 HDTIYATKAESLG
+672 T
-685 ISADS
+685 
-690 AAIDSSS
+690 
-697 TSTSMTST
+697 TST
-705 SSSSSPSSSSSSSSS
+705 SSSSSSS
-720 GYGY
+720 GY